1 MRVHFLFLELICLC
15 CLFSASIAQALT
27 PSHKDRSGLP
37 ITVKS
42 NEMTADN
49 KGKTAVFLG
58 KVVAKQ
64 GDMTIFSDKLIVN
77 YGDKNSEIEKVE
89 AFGNVRIIQLN
100 RTGFADQAVYDSING
115 KIVLTGT
122 PRVVQG
128 NDSISGKVI
137 TYYLDDDKSEVSSGG
152 DPKAR
157 VEAVINPQ
165 ARKSD
170 AGSR

>member
-1 MRVHFLFLELICLC
+1 MKLHYSSMALILLWCLIPA
-15 CLFSASIAQALT
+15 LAVQAA
-27 PSHKDRSGLP
+27 PPIHKDRSNLP

-49 KGKTAVFLG
+49 KGKTAIFTG

-64 GDMTIFSDKLIVN
+64 GDMTIFSDRLLVN
-77 YGDKNSEIEKVE
+77 YADKSGEVEKVE
-89 AFGNVRIIQLN
+89 AQGNVRIVQLN
-100 RTGFADQAVYDSING
+100 RSGFADQAVYDSRNG
-115 KIVLTGT
+115 RIVLTGA

-128 NDSISGKVI
+128 GDSISGKVI
-137 TYYLDDDKSEVSSGG
+137 TYYLDDDKSDVSSGG

-157 VEAVINPQ
+157 VEAVINSS
-165 ARKSD
+165 ARKND